1 MLAGIGQLTGD
12 IAILC
17 PSLKGVWRVHI
28 QQGNVDIFKTVQI
41 VQAIV
46 EIKTGFS
53 IFVYCTLRV
62 CSVFLKPHRRTPC
75 SKTRYGALYCHVS
88 LFIYWLAVFRC
99 VLFCTCCIVMLCLV
113 IRFNFEYLNNHKF
126 ISSVVI

>member
-28 QQGNVDIFKTVQI
+28 QQGNVDILKTVQI

-46 EIKTGFS
+46 ELKTGVSFLCTVPYEFVVFS
-53 IFVYCTLRV
+53 
-62 CSVFLKPHRRTPC
+62 
-75 SKTRYGALYCHVS
+75 
-88 LFIYWLAVFRC
+88 
-99 VLFCTCCIVMLCLV
+99 
-113 IRFNFEYLNNHKF
+113 
-126 ISSVVI
+126 